1 MKNIKD
7 KTFYPY
13 QIIMVGSS
21 LLYIEGT
28 LNLIT
33 LSHKNIAIKVK
44 DGVIIITGENLE
56 VKDLTNSTTT
66 IIGKIKSWEKV

>member
-1 MKNIKD
+1 
-7 KTFYPY
+7 
-13 QIIMVGSS
+13 MVGSS
-21 LLYIEGT
+21 LLYIEGAI
-28 LNLIT
+28 NLIT